1 MLGQERTFAN
11 VLKVGPKR
19 LFGTD
24 AHELRRLE
32 SLPPLLDQIR
42 VLIVNDVHHALQE
55 RTVLPA
61 GRHVVPL
68 RVDLEDAVR
77 ERAQRGV
84 REHVR

>member
-55 RTVLPA
+55 LRAPELPSC
-61 GRHVVPL
+61 
-68 RVDLEDAVR
+68 R
-77 ERAQRGV
+77 EMMPEGS
-84 REHVR
+84 